1 MIIINP
7 TEKCKYQAQKPK
19 MIHSKSKDVKC
30 DTDAFENKLRKEIE
44 RMAEI
49 KVLGANIPRANPKAI
64 QNLID
69 MGVLY
74 VGEDNRLHAVDVKEN
89 IPTTPTK
96 AKGKDIE

>member
-19 MIHSKSKDVKC
+19 MIHSNAKRKC
-30 DTDAFENKLRKEIE
+30 DTDEFENKLRREIE

-49 KVLGANIPRANPKAI
+49 KVLGADIPR
-64 QNLID
+64 
-69 MGVLY
+69 
-74 VGEDNRLHAVDVKEN
+74 
-89 IPTTPTK
+89 